1 MLHPGFYLHLPA
13 WMQGGPDVRLG
24 CTDKLDVEVV
34 WALDLSDTQT
44 GFGAI
49 ENRSASNGMAR
60 VS

>member
-24 CTDKLDVEVV
+24 CTDKLD
-34 WALDLSDTQT
+34 LGQLKIDPPL
-44 GFGAI
+44 
-49 ENRSASNGMAR
+49 NGMAR

>member
-24 CTDKLDVEVV
+24 CTDKLDLEVV
-34 WALDLSDTQT
+34 RALDLSDTQT

-49 ENRSASNGMAR
+49 ENRSAS
-60 VS
+60 